1 MMHPLKRE
9 VISLLEQKQ
18 YKELLKLSAS
28 VHKLINIL
36 ISLSYDKN
44 KYISWRAIEAIG
56 LVSKE
61 IAGSDTETVRNI
73 VGRLLWMIRDESGGI
88 GWSVPETLG
97 EIVRNN
103 PQLCADIAP
112 IIASFHEEKM
122 LASGVI
128 WALGRIGKINDETVG
143 YAIPIVL
150 PYLQSDDHT
159 LRGFAAVALG
169 RLGAIGAVSKL
180 EQLRSDNHAVTYYAD
195 GELRQKTV
203 GGFAEEALEMLGKT

>member
-1 MMHPLKRE
+1 MHPQKKE
-9 VISLLEQKQ
+9 VISLLEQKK
-18 YKELLKLSAS
+18 YEEILKVSAS
-28 VHKLINIL
+28 VHKIINIL
-36 ISLSYDKN
+36 ISLSYDK
-44 KYISWRAIEAIG
+44 KQYIAWRAIEAIG

-61 IAGSDTETVRNI
+61 LAESDAETVRNI

-97 EIVRNN
+97 EIVRHN

-122 LASGVI
+122 LTAGVL
-128 WALGRIGKINDETVG
+128 WALGRIGRINNETVG

-150 PYLQSDDHT
+150 PYLQSADPT
-159 LRGFAAVALG
+159 LRGYAALALG

-180 EQLRSDNHAVTYYAD
+180 KQLSSDNNAVTFYED

-203 GGFAEEALEMLGKT
+203 GGFAEEALGKLGKT

>member
-1 MMHPLKRE
+1 VHPQKKE
-9 VISLLEQKQ
+9 VISLLEQKK
-18 YKELLKLSAS
+18 YEEILKVSAS
-28 VHKLINIL
+28 VHKIINIL
-36 ISLSYDKN
+36 ISLSYDK
-44 KYISWRAIEAIG
+44 KQYIAWRAIEAIG

-61 IAGSDTETVRNI
+61 LAESDTETVRNI

-97 EIVRNN
+97 EIVRHN

-122 LASGVI
+122 LTAGVL
-128 WALGRIGKINDETVG
+128 WAMGRIGRINNETVG
-143 YAIPIVL
+143 DAIPIVL
-150 PYLQSDDHT
+150 PYLQSADPT
-159 LRGFAAVALG
+159 LRGYAAFALG

-180 EQLRSDNHAVTYYAD
+180 EQLRSDNNAVTYYED

-203 GGFAEEALEMLGKT
+203 GGFAEEALEKLGKT

>member
-1 MMHPLKRE
+1 VQPLKKE
-9 VISLLEQKQ
+9 VISLLEQKK
-18 YKELLKLSAS
+18 YEEIMNVAAS
-28 VHKLINIL
+28 VHKIINIL

-56 LVSKE
+56 LLSKE
-61 IAGSDTETVRNI
+61 IAKSDTETVRNI

-112 IIASFHEEKM
+112 IIASFHDEKM
-122 LASGVI
+122 LTAGVL

-143 YAIPIVL
+143 YAIPIIL
-150 PYLQSDDHT
+150 PYLQSADHT
-159 LRGFAAVALG
+159 LRSYAAFALG
-169 RLGAIGAVSKL
+169 RVGAIGAVSKL
-180 EQLRSDNHAVTYYAD
+180 EQLRSDDNEVTFYEYGD
-195 GELRQKTV
+195 LHRKTV
-203 GGFAEEALEMLGKT
+203 GRFAEEALEKLGNP

>member
-1 MMHPLKRE
+1 MHPQKKE
-9 VISLLEQKQ
+9 VISLLEQKK
-18 YKELLKLSAS
+18 YEEILKVSAS
-28 VHKLINIL
+28 VHKIINIL
-36 ISLSYDKN
+36 ISLSYDK
-44 KYISWRAIEAIG
+44 KQYIAWRAIEAIG

-61 IAGSDTETVRNI
+61 LAESDTETVRNI

-97 EIVRNN
+97 EIVRHN

-122 LASGVI
+122 LTAGVL
-128 WALGRIGKINDETVG
+128 WAMGRIGRINNETVG

-150 PYLQSDDHT
+150 PYLQSADPT
-159 LRGFAAVALG
+159 LRGYAAFALG

-180 EQLRSDNHAVTYYAD
+180 EQLRSDNNAVTYYED

-203 GGFAEEALEMLGKT
+203 GGFAEEALEKLGKT

>member
-1 MMHPLKRE
+1 VQPLKKQ
-9 VISLLEQKQ
+9 VISLLEQKK
-18 YKELLKLSAS
+18 YKDIMNETAS
-28 VHKLINIL
+28 VHKIINIL

-56 LVSKE
+56 LLSKE
-61 IAGSDTETVRNI
+61 IAASDTETVRNI

-112 IIASFHEEKM
+112 IIASFHDEKM
-122 LASGVI
+122 LTSGVL
-128 WALGRIGKINDETVG
+128 WALGRIGKINDETAG
-143 YAIPIVL
+143 YAIPIIL
-150 PYLQSDDHT
+150 PYLQSADHT
-159 LRGFAAVALG
+159 LRSYAAFALG
-169 RLGAIGAVSKL
+169 SIGAIGAVAKL
-180 EQLRSDNHAVTYYAD
+180 EQLRRDDNAVTYYAD

-203 GGFAEEALEMLGKT
+203 GRFAEEALEKLGKI

>member
-1 MMHPLKRE
+1 MHPQKKE
-9 VISLLEQKQ
+9 VISLLEQKK
-18 YKELLKLSAS
+18 YEEILKVSAS
-28 VHKLINIL
+28 VHKIINIL
-36 ISLSYDKN
+36 ISLSYDK
-44 KYISWRAIEAIG
+44 KQYIAWRAIEAIG

-61 IAGSDTETVRNI
+61 LAESDAETVRNI

-97 EIVRNN
+97 EIVRHN

-122 LASGVI
+122 LTAGVL
-128 WALGRIGKINDETVG
+128 WALGRIGRINNETVG

-150 PYLQSDDHT
+150 PYLQSADPT
-159 LRGFAAVALG
+159 LRGYAALALG

-180 EQLRSDNHAVTYYAD
+180 EQLRSDNNAVTFYED

-203 GGFAEEALEMLGKT
+203 GGFAEEALGKLGKT

>member
-1 MMHPLKRE
+1 MHPQKKE
-9 VISLLEQKQ
+9 VISLLEQKK
-18 YKELLKLSAS
+18 YEEILKVSAS
-28 VHKLINIL
+28 VHKIINIL
-36 ISLSYDKN
+36 ISLSYDK
-44 KYISWRAIEAIG
+44 KQYIAWRAIEAIG

-61 IAGSDTETVRNI
+61 LAESDAETVRNI

-97 EIVRNN
+97 EIVRHN

-122 LASGVI
+122 LTAGVL
-128 WALGRIGKINDETVG
+128 WAVGRIGRINNETVG

-150 PYLQSDDHT
+150 PYLQSADPT
-159 LRGFAAVALG
+159 LRGYAALALG

-180 EQLRSDNHAVTYYAD
+180 EQLRSDNNAVTFYED

-203 GGFAEEALEMLGKT
+203 GGFAEEALGKLGKT

>member
-1 MMHPLKRE
+1 MHPQKKE
-9 VISLLEQKQ
+9 VISLLEQKK
-18 YKELLKLSAS
+18 YEEILKVSAS
-28 VHKLINIL
+28 VHKIINIL
-36 ISLSYDKN
+36 ISLSYDK
-44 KYISWRAIEAIG
+44 KQYIAWRAIEAIG

-61 IAGSDTETVRNI
+61 LAESDAETVRNI

-97 EIVRNN
+97 EIVRHN

-122 LASGVI
+122 LTAGVL
-128 WALGRIGKINDETVG
+128 WAVGRIGRINNETVG

-150 PYLQSDDHT
+150 PYLQSADPT
-159 LRGFAAVALG
+159 LRGYAALALG

-180 EQLRSDNHAVTYYAD
+180 KQLSSDNNAVTFYED

-203 GGFAEEALEMLGKT
+203 GGFAEEALGKLGKT

>member
-1 MMHPLKRE
+1 MQPLKKQ
-9 VISLLEQKQ
+9 VISLLEQKK
-18 YKELLKLSAS
+18 YEEIMDGSGS
-28 VHKLINIL
+28 VHKIINIL

-56 LVSKE
+56 LISKE
-61 IAGSDTETVRNI
+61 ISKSDTETVRNI

-112 IIASFHEEKM
+112 IIASFHDEKM
-122 LASGVI
+122 LTAGVL
-128 WALGRIGKINDETVG
+128 WALGRIGKINNEIVA
-143 YAIPIVL
+143 YAIPIIL

-159 LRGFAAVALG
+159 LRGYAAFALG
-169 RLGAIGAVSKL
+169 SIGAIGAVSRL
-180 EQLRSDNHAVTYYAD
+180 EQLMSDNNLVTYYEN
-195 GELRQKTV
+195 GKLLQKSV
-203 GGFAEEALEMLGKT
+203 GGFAEEALEKLRKT

>member
-1 MMHPLKRE
+1 MNTIKKE
-9 VISLLEQKQ
+9 VLSLLEQKK
-18 YKELLKLSAS
+18 YEEMLKVSAS
-28 VHKLINIL
+28 VHKIINIL

-44 KYISWRAIEAIG
+44 KYISWRAIEAVG

-61 IAGSDTETVRNI
+61 IAKSDAETVRNI

-122 LASGVI
+122 LTAGVL

-143 YAIPIVL
+143 YAIPIIL
-150 PYLQSDDHT
+150 PYLQSDDPT
-159 LRGFAAVALG
+159 LRGYAAFALG
-169 RLGAIGAVSKL
+169 NIGAIGAVSKL
-180 EQLRSDNHAVTYYAD
+180 AKLMSDNNLVTFYKK
-195 GELRQKTV
+195 GELHQKSV
-203 GGFAEEALEMLGKT
+203 GGFAEEALEKLRKT

>member
-1 MMHPLKRE
+1 MHPQKKE
-9 VISLLEQKQ
+9 VISLLEQKK
-18 YKELLKLSAS
+18 YEEILKVSAS
-28 VHKLINIL
+28 VHKIINIL
-36 ISLSYDKN
+36 ISLSYDK
-44 KYISWRAIEAIG
+44 KQYIAWRAIEAIG

-61 IAGSDTETVRNI
+61 LAESDAETVRNI

-97 EIVRNN
+97 EIVRHN

-122 LASGVI
+122 LTAGVL
-128 WALGRIGKINDETVG
+128 WALGRIGRINNETVG

-150 PYLQSDDHT
+150 PYLQSADPT
-159 LRGFAAVALG
+159 LRGYAALALG

-180 EQLRSDNHAVTYYAD
+180 EQLRSDNNAVTFYED

-203 GGFAEEALEMLGKT
+203 GRFAEEALEKLGKT